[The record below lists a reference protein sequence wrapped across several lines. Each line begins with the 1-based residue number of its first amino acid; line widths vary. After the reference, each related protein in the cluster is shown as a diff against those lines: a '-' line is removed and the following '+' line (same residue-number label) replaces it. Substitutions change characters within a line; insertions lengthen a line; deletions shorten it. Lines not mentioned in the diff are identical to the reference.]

1 MSEITVLDAIV
12 AFLFW
17 LCLAAAIGVLFGR
30 VVRLGDPHRDVDPEE
45 PRLVDL
51 DCERRTRR
59 RGDVR
64 NGMDGAA

>member
-1 MSEITVLDAIV
+1 MSDFGVLDALV

-17 LCLAAAIGVLFGR
+17 VGVAAALGVLLGR
-30 VVRLGDPHRDVDPEE
+30 AIRLGDPHRDVDPDE

-51 DCERRTRR
+51 DCERRRRR